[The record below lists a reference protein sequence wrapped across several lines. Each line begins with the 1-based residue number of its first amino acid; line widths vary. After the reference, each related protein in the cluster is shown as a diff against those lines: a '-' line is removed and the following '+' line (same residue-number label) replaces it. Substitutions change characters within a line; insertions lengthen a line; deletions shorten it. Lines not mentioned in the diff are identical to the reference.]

1 MFSNRCFEYVSFSES
16 SFSYEIDANTDMADY
31 PFLFEVNSNAIIQEN
46 TTLNTDLNE
55 NRNKTGKLK
64 VLLMN
69 IGSMNK
75 IITYKSFIN
84 TYYISDCHI
93 SYFSA

>member
-16 SFSYEIDANTDMADY
+16 PFSYETDANTDMADY
-31 PFLFEVNSNAIIQEN
+31 PFLFEVNSNAVIQEN

-69 IGSMNK
+69 LGSMNK
-75 IITYKSFIN
+75 IIIYL
-84 TYYISDCHI
+84 
-93 SYFSA
+93 